1 MKSPIRCL
9 KRIFP
14 IFLLALSLAQSVAD
28 EKPKIRA
35 LLITG
40 GCCHNYL
47 FQSTALIEGV
57 RPHADVEWTIVLE
70 GGFGT
75 RGKAAFYS
83 RDDWHKN
90 YDVVVHNECF
100 ANTTEED
107 YIKGITEVHKAGL
120 PAIVIHC
127 AMHTYRA
134 AKFDD
139 WRQFLGVTSRRHDHQ
154 SRYPTKVV
162 NGDHPIMKGFPSD
175 WVSPKDELYVVD
187 KVWPNATPLVTA
199 KSERDGKEHAV
210 FWVNQYGKARV
221 FGTTFGHTTD
231 TFTDRVFLDT
241 IGRAML
247 WTTEK

>member
-1 MKSPIRCL
+1 M
-9 KRIFP
+9 
-14 IFLLALSLAQSVAD
+14 SLTVFAVMFSDVSAQ

-40 GCCHNYL
+40 GCCHNYV
-47 FQSTALIEGV
+47 FQSMAMMEGLKA
-57 RPHADVEWTIVLE
+57 HADIEWTMVMQ

-75 RGKAAFYS
+75 RGKASFYD
-83 RDDWHKN
+83 RKDWGKD
-90 YDVVVHNECF
+90 YDVVIHNECF

-107 YIKGITEVHKAGL
+107 YIKSITAVHKEGL

-139 WRQFLGVTSRRHDHQ
+139 WREFLGVTSRRHEHQ

-162 NGDHPIMKGFPSD
+162 APDHPIMKGFPKD
-175 WVSPKDELYVVD
+175 WVSPKDELYIVD
-187 KVWPNATPLVTA
+187 KLWPNATPLVTA
-199 KSERDGKEHAV
+199 VSERTKEEHAV
-210 FWVNQYGKARV
+210 FWTNQFGKARV

-231 TFTDRVFLDT
+231 TFEDKVFIDT
-241 IGRAML
+241 IARGVL
-247 WTTEK
+247 WAVGKD